1 MSWFLKF
8 LEAVLVFVVA
18 LVWCGAD
25 ALSQTVERLS
35 VTSWGAEPRAR
46 HATVRRPDQSVSV
59 DGRWIA
65 FGSTSD
71 ELVPGVGGHF
81 SIFLHDCWTREIMLA
96 SRRSD
101 GSAISMPNNYPALTP
116 DGRFLAFLSDDQVM
130 HGVIGVGAQAYVKD
144 LGSGL
149 VRLVSQTP
157 QGRPGNYQCL
167 GAPSISDDGRYVAF
181 CSLASNL
188 VPGDTNFCEDIFVR
202 DLVNGTTERIS
213 LSPTGQQGNR
223 ASVAPL
229 IAGDGRSIAYTTV
242 STNFFPNQPLNSSL
256 AMWRD
261 LRNGQTLCFSLDQN
275 GQVTSGGNGG
285 VFLSPD
291 GRLAGFLS
299 QSDVFVPG
307 DTNQRFD
314 LFVRDLQTWQIERV
328 SVDSNG
334 NQGNRDCAG
343 GSLSRD
349 GRFVVFKSE
358 ATNWFSGRPAN
369 VLYLHDRVTRT
380 TRPVC
385 EDAFGNPADHIS
397 AYGVISGDGR
407 VVAFDSFATNLVP
420 DDTNRETDFFVR
432 DVECPSIAGAYE
444 RGCTGSNGR
453 IPLVYLAGC
462 PSAGRDIAL
471 GVKGTL
477 PNAATAVIF
486 GAQRGSFPL
495 DPNGCTVLVDAFFLS
510 STLLLPT
517 DAEGSAHLPLRIP
530 ASPGLRGDFTLQAL
544 VFDPGTASGLA
555 TTRGIDVRMR

>member
-1 MSWFLKF
+1 M
-8 LEAVLVFVVA
+8 
-18 LVWCGAD
+18 
-25 ALSQTVERLS
+25 
-35 VTSWGAEPRAR
+35 WG
-46 HATVRRPDQSVSV
+46 
-59 DGRWIA
+59 G
-65 FGSTSD
+65 
-71 ELVPGVGGHF
+71 
-81 SIFLHDCWTREIMLA
+81 
-96 SRRSD
+96 
-101 GSAISMPNNYPALTP
+101 
-116 DGRFLAFLSDDQVM
+116 
-130 HGVIGVGAQAYVKD
+130 
-144 LGSGL
+144 
-149 VRLVSQTP
+149 
-157 QGRPGNYQCL
+157 
-167 GAPSISDDGRYVAF
+167 
-181 CSLASNL
+181 L
-188 VPGDTNFCEDIFVR
+188 VPGDTNLRWDVFVR
-202 DLVNGTTERIS
+202 D
-213 LSPTGQQGNR
+213 
-223 ASVAPL
+223 
-229 IAGDGRSIAYTTV
+229 
-242 STNFFPNQPLNSSL
+242 
-256 AMWRD
+256 
-261 LRNGQTLCFSLDQN
+261 
-275 GQVTSGGNGG
+275 VT
-285 VFLSPD
+285 
-291 GRLAGFLS
+291 
-299 QSDVFVPG
+299 
-307 DTNQRFD
+307 
-314 LFVRDLQTWQIERV
+314 TWQLKRV

-334 NQGNRDCAG
+334 NQGNLDSYG
-343 GSLSRD
+343 GRLSRD

-495 DPNGCTVLVDAFFLS
+495 DANGCTVLLDAFFLS

-517 DAEGSAHLPLRIP
+517 DAEGNAHLPLRIP
-530 ASPGLRGDFTLQAL
+530 ALPGLRGDFALQAL
-544 VFDPGTASGLA
+544 VFDAGTASGLA